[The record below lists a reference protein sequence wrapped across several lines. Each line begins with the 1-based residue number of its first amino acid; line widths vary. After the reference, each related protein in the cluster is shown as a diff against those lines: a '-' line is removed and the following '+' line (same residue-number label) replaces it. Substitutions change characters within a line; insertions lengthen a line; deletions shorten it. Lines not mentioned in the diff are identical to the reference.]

1 MNRYGLLSKI
11 GIGLSAILLCSCS
24 PLIREPS
31 LVEES
36 AHFQL
41 VPEEEWPLFEDDLDQ
56 KGLEPAIT
64 ESLGYLGKRPSD
76 KKFSLGTGPISNE
89 EISSSLNLFLEI
101 IQKNP
106 SGISLRH
113 QLKTHFNLYRVV
125 LNQKALPL
133 LITGY
138 YEPQLTGSRVPSLR
152 FKYPVYRLP
161 EDLLS
166 IDPSQFSKNFQGP
179 KWVGRVEG
187 NRVIPY
193 YTRQEIDQEG
203 RLAGK
208 NLEIIWVDDPIK
220 LFFLHIQG
228 SGQVCL
234 EDGSI
239 IKLGYRGTNGH
250 PYFPIGR
257 ELIRKGVFQPE
268 ALSLQSI
275 YGYLESHPLEQ
286 TALLN
291 LNPSYVFFQE
301 ARGGPY
307 GNLGLPLTPGRSIAA
322 DQKIFPAAG
331 LAWLTGEKPSF
342 DNQGHILS
350 WTPFGRWVCI
360 QDSGGA
366 IKGPSRVDL
375 FWGNGNEAELGAG
388 HLRHQG
394 ALFILLKK

>member
-1 MNRYGLLSKI
+1 MSYGILSKI

-24 PLIREPS
+24 SLIREPT

-41 VPEEEWPLFEDDLDQ
+41 VPAEEWPLLEDDLDQ
-56 KGLEPAIT
+56 KGLETAIA
-64 ESLGYLGKRPSD
+64 ENLGYLGKRPSD
-76 KKFSLGTGPISNE
+76 KKFSLGAGQISNE
-89 EISSSLNLFLEI
+89 EISSTLNLFLEI
-101 IQKNP
+101 LQKNP
-106 SGISLRH
+106 SASSLRH
-113 QLKTHFNLYRVV
+113 ELKTHFNLYRVV
-125 LNQKALPL
+125 LNQKALPM

-152 FKYPVYRLP
+152 FRYPVYRLP
-161 EDLLS
+161 DDLLQ
-166 IDPSQFSKNFQGP
+166 IDPGQFSKKFQGQ
-179 KWVGRVEG
+179 KWIGRVEG

-208 NLEIIWVDDPIK
+208 NLEILWVDDPLK

-228 SGQVCL
+228 SGQVSL

-239 IKLGYRGTNGH
+239 IKLRYQGTNGH

-275 YGYLESHPLEQ
+275 YGYLQSHPQEQ
-286 TALLN
+286 TPLMN

-301 ARGGPY
+301 AQGGPY
-307 GNLGLPLTPGRSIAA
+307 GNLGIPLTPGRSVAA
-322 DQKIFPAAG
+322 DQRIFPAAG

-350 WTPFGRWVCI
+350 RIPFGRWVCI

-375 FWGNGNEAELGAG
+375 FWGNGREAELGAG
-388 HLRHQG
+388 HLRHPG

>member
-1 MNRYGLLSKI
+1 MIRFGILSKI

-24 PLIREPS
+24 SSIPGPS
-31 LVEES
+31 LMEES

-56 KGLEPAIT
+56 KNLEPAVA
-64 ESLGYLGKRPSD
+64 ESLGYLGRRPSD
-76 KKFSLGTGPISNE
+76 KKFFLGTGQISTE
-89 EISSSLNLFLEI
+89 EISSTLNLFLEI
-101 IQKNP
+101 LQKNL
-106 SGISLRH
+106 SASSLRH
-113 QLKTHFNLYRVV
+113 ELKTHFNLYRLV

-133 LITGY
+133 LLTGY

-152 FKYPVYRLP
+152 FKYPIYRLP
-161 EDLLS
+161 DDLLL
-166 IDPSQFSKNFQGP
+166 IDPSQFSKNFQGQE
-179 KWVGRVEG
+179 WVGRAEG
-187 NRVIPY
+187 NRVVPY

-208 NLEIIWVDDPIK
+208 NLEILWVDDPIK

-228 SGQVCL
+228 SGQVLL

-239 IKLGYRGTNGH
+239 IKLRYQGTNGH

-268 ALSLQSI
+268 TLSLQSI
-275 YGYLESHPLEQ
+275 YDYLESHPQEQ
-286 TALLN
+286 TALMN

-301 ARGGPY
+301 AQGGPY
-307 GNLGLPLTPGRSIAA
+307 GNLDIPLTPGRSIAV
-322 DQKIFPAAG
+322 DQRIFPAAG
-331 LAWLTGEKPSF
+331 LAWLSGKKPSF

-375 FWGNGNEAELGAG
+375 FWGNGQEAELGAG

-394 ALFILLKK
+394 MLYILLKK